1 MQNIVRT
8 YIAAIQLHAA
18 NKRKDIKSNNVLETF
33 LEQFKEKDFNKK
45 FKSID
50 RELFKL
56 IKDEAHIYLSD
67 GDKTKII
74 NYFKYLRI
82 NYKYLKQ
89 LTKMKAQ
96 MHQRQR
102 RRKQLQHHYQ
112 QQQLQHLLPHQTI
125 TVITLVVAMKVSL
138 MRRMKPSITTISF
151 PIRCNMSI
159 IGLM

>member
-1 MQNIVRT
+1 
-8 YIAAIQLHAA
+8 
-18 NKRKDIKSNNVLETF
+18 
-33 LEQFKEKDFNKK
+33 
-45 FKSID
+45 
-50 RELFKL
+50 
-56 IKDEAHIYLSD
+56 
-67 GDKTKII
+67 
-74 NYFKYLRI
+74 
-82 NYKYLKQ
+82 
-89 LTKMKAQ
+89 MKAQ

-102 RRKQLQHHYQ
+102 RRKLLQHHYQ

>member
-33 LEQFKEKDFNKK
+33 LEEFKEKDFNKK

-89 LTKMKAQ
+89 N
-96 MHQRQR
+96 
-102 RRKQLQHHYQ
+102 LQ
-112 QQQLQHLLPHQTI
+112 
-125 TVITLVVAMKVSL
+125 K
-138 MRRMKPSITTISF
+138 
-151 PIRCNMSI
+151 
-159 IGLM
+159 